1 MMLIHGKE
9 KNMDF
14 VLVSENCTLLSYG
27 DEKYDVTELPQNT
40 SLIVEEKKKDLLGKL
55 SLVQT
60 FENMKNAVDLFY
72 VVNLAVDGVAGLHSN
87 VSGLRQ
93 NFITSVS
100 KSAVICADLYTRTEY
115 APMFFVAGYNNT
127 ISGDFDNA
135 KAAFAEVSKIAG
147 TVMDQAQALA
157 DMFQELADKS
167 QAVNEKIITERSQDY
182 EKNQELKEKIDALQA
197 KTKGLK
203 EAQQSLDDE
212 IEELQEEYLK
222 LDKRLANAENKAFWM
237 GIASTVASCISSGL
251 TAYASS
257 TIGGIINGSARTII
271 NPDDKD
277 EPSAKQKEKSK
288 TSGDASSD
296 VQSSSVAS
304 TQEHLKMT
312 NEKIKA
318 TQERITKLEKEIAS
332 IDEQLSKETDDEQ
345 KKALQ
350 KKKETTVREKESE
363 ESSLKSLQIS
373 SEQDTAIINGLAAS
387 LKDASSDLK
396 ELSAEE
402 KDAVK
407 NLTDRIDAIS
417 SKRTALAKE
426 KRSLL
431 SQIAE
436 NTAIIES
443 SVITQN
449 ELNLAISALAAGIA
463 AMQYIV
469 NMLNNFQKFWS
480 SVKVFADG
488 LQTTELTSLMSLYKN
503 KPEVFMSLQ
512 FLVPAIKSTA
522 SWVALREILLEYKNN
537 YDEVFHRL
545 NNQLLGGQEADRTES
560 WKKAVEMSKGMSH
573 IFALQAEQV

>member
-1 MMLIHGKE
+1 
-9 KNMDF
+9 MDF
-14 VLVSENCTLLSYG
+14 VLVSENSTMLSYG
-27 DEKYDVTELPQNT
+27 DEKYDVTELPKNT
-40 SLIVEEKKKDLLGKL
+40 SLIVEDKKKDLLGKL

-72 VVNLAVDGVAGLHSN
+72 VVNLAVDGVAGLHGN

-93 NFITSVS
+93 KFITSVS
-100 KSAVICADLYTRTEY
+100 KSAVICTELYGQTEY
-115 APMFFVAGYNNT
+115 APMFFVAGYNSA
-127 ISGDFDNA
+127 ISGEFDSA

-147 TVMDQAQALA
+147 TVMNQAQELA
-157 DMFQELADKS
+157 DMFQELADNS
-167 QAVNEKIITERSQDY
+167 QTVNEKIITERSQDY

-203 EAQQSLDDE
+203 EAQKSLDDE

-237 GIASTVASCISSGL
+237 GIASTVASCISSGFS
-251 TAYASS
+251 AYASS
-257 TIGGIINGSARTII
+257 TLGGAISGASQAIV
-271 NPDDKD
+271 NPDGKVN
-277 EPSAKQKEKSK
+277 PSSQQTGKPA

-296 VQSSSVAS
+296 VQSASVAS
-304 TQEHLKMT
+304 TQEHLNQT
-312 NEKIKA
+312 NEKIKD
-318 TQERITKLEKEIAS
+318 TQKRINKLEEEIAS
-332 IDEQLSKETDDEQ
+332 IDEQLSKKTDEEQ
-345 KKALQ
+345 KKELR
-350 KKKETTVREKESE
+350 KKKETKVKEKESE
-363 ESSLKSLQIS
+363 ESALKSLQVS
-373 SEQDTAIINGLAAS
+373 SEQDAAIINGLVSS
-387 LKDASSDLK
+387 LKDASGNLSK
-396 ELSAEE
+396 LSAEE

-417 SKRTALAKE
+417 SKKTALAKE
-426 KRSLL
+426 KRALL

-436 NTAIIES
+436 NTSIIES

-488 LQTTELTSLMSLYKN
+488 LQTTQLTSLMTLYKN
-503 KPEVFMSLQ
+503 KPEAFMSLQ

-522 SWVALREILLEYKNN
+522 SWVALRDILLEYKNN

-545 NNQLLGGQEADRTES
+545 NNQLLSGQEADRTES
-560 WKKAVEMSKGMSH
+560 WKKAVELSKGMSH
-573 IFALQAEQV
+573 IFALQAEQI